1 MFNTHPNTVNVQRH
15 RPNTIQYPPKHSPG
29 TIYALIEVNRNKL
42 HQQTLPD
49 IPRPSQV
56 LFEDGWSLKV
66 SVDVTWC
73 LLVCVGF
80 FCCLD
85 MSCYVGG
92 GGGVGVMGVYE
103 WCLWVSEV
111 FAGVWRVISVLIPW
125 MVENSYCFGIVL
137 KSQIVFTRPNWE
149 IKMSTYI
156 LNKNGWVL
164 SFFSSLVFVR
174 EKLKDTFTWITLYC
188 CWRQNLQKKSILA
201 RIFGLWQG
209 FKDKSCPGQEII
221 ETRTR

>member
-66 SVDVTWC
+66 SVDVSWC

-137 KSQIVFTRPNWE
+137 KSRIVFTRPNWD
-149 IKMSTYI
+149 IKISTYNYI
-156 LNKNGWVL
+156 SWTKMVGFCHFLVL
-164 SFFSSLVFVR
+164 
-174 EKLKDTFTWITLYC
+174 
-188 CWRQNLQKKSILA
+188 
-201 RIFGLWQG
+201 
-209 FKDKSCPGQEII
+209 
-221 ETRTR
+221 

>member
-1 MFNTHPNTVNVQRH
+1 MFNNTHPNTVNVQIQS
-15 RPNTIQYPPKHSPG
+15 NTPPRHSPG

-92 GGGVGVMGVYE
+92 GGGRWVEWGGGYGCIWVMFMGIWGVCR
-103 WCLWVSEV
+103 CLEGYIGAHPLNGGEFILFWHSPEKPNCFHQAKLRHQNVHIYPEQKWLG
-111 FAGVWRVISVLIPW
+111 FVI
-125 MVENSYCFGIVL
+125 F
-137 KSQIVFTRPNWE
+137 
-149 IKMSTYI
+149 
-156 LNKNGWVL
+156 
-164 SFFSSLVFVR
+164 
-174 EKLKDTFTWITLYC
+174 
-188 CWRQNLQKKSILA
+188 
-201 RIFGLWQG
+201 
-209 FKDKSCPGQEII
+209 
-221 ETRTR
+221 

>member
-15 RPNTIQYPPKHSPG
+15 RPNTIQYPPKTFPRHYLCTNWSQQKQAAP
-29 TIYALIEVNRNKL
+29 TDTPW
-42 HQQTLPD
+42 HPQTLPG
-49 IPRPSQV
+49 V
-56 LFEDGWSLKV
+56 VWGWLKV
-66 SVDVTWC
+66 SVDVSWC

-137 KSQIVFTRPNWE
+137 KSRIVFTRPNWD

-156 LNKNGWVL
+156 LNKNGWVCH
-164 SFFSSLVFVR
+164 FLV
-174 EKLKDTFTWITLYC
+174 L
-188 CWRQNLQKKSILA
+188 
-201 RIFGLWQG
+201 
-209 FKDKSCPGQEII
+209 
-221 ETRTR
+221 